1 MATIKWQTTQTT
13 ATQDVGAGTLHRVI
27 IPTPVALATVK
38 IFDHG
43 SLASGDVLLET
54 VTMPSTLLSS
64 GPVVIEMN
72 VAYSLGIT
80 IVTAGATMTVGVVYS
95 G

>member
-13 ATQDVGAGTLHRVI
+13 ATQDTGAGVLHRIV
-27 IPTPVALATVK
+27 IPTPVANATVK
-38 IFDHG
+38 IYDHG

-54 VTMPSTLLSS
+54 VTLPGTLLSS
-64 GPVVIEMN
+64 GPLSVEIN
-72 VAYSLGIT
+72 AAYSLGIT
-80 IVTAGATMTVGVVYS
+80 TVTGGANMAVGIVYS